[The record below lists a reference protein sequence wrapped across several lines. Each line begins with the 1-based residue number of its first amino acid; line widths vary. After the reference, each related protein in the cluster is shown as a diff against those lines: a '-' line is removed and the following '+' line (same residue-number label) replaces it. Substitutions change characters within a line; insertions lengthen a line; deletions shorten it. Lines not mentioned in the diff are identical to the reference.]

1 MVRKNFVSVRDM
13 HSASKTIIFVL
24 VPLSF
29 VVVCVPFYP
38 NIVHPLFVTLLSVL
52 LLIAI
57 RIVVQPDAVLC
68 WLSPFFYIVCFF
80 SLGLNEHSRCSAFSI
95 ILCLFV
101 QIGLKTCYIWPF
113 IVEFLSPESDHDE
126 ASN

>member
-1 MVRKNFVSVRDM
+1 MVRTKFVCVRDM

-29 VVVCVPFYP
+29 VVVCVSFYP

-68 WLSPFFYIVCFF
+68 WLSLFLLHRLFFFAWI
-80 SLGLNEHSRCSAFSI
+80 
-95 ILCLFV
+95 
-101 QIGLKTCYIWPF
+101 K
-113 IVEFLSPESDHDE
+113 
-126 ASN
+126 